1 MFLKSTELLKVCV
14 GCSSLNAIVFVL
26 FYARV
31 CLSLVMSLVLIEAS
45 IVLMLVFLRKRVC
58 IAIALLKEGSK

>member
-1 MFLKSTELLKVCV
+1 MTKNNGGDISVYCLMKVYLCFSVRACV
-14 GCSSLNAIVFVL
+14 LPS
-26 FYARV
+26 
-31 CLSLVMSLVLIEAS
+31 VMSLVLIEAS